1 MGAQLA
7 QAVATAK
14 EQQDACDK
22 LQKRVALAENEAAVF
37 KKEHAELKE
46 QLHEVRRPLSLCPS
60 VRRHSLTECARSAE
74 C

>member
-1 MGAQLA
+1 MAA
-7 QAVATAK
+7 AK

-46 QLHEVRRPLSLCPS
+46 QLHEVRRPIPPFPS
-60 VRRHSLTECARSAE
+60 VRRHTLTVCA